1 MIALLII
8 TVIKS
13 HISTVQHLLLTRI
26 KKSFKIKQNG
36 KKGDGVLKI
45 NILQSIKTNLQLQY
59 MYTSTCIYQ
68 IHQEIHCNT
77 VQLDNIIAH
86 ACKIFIIRKV
96 EPTRNL
102 NKDVHKKFSPSKVSG
117 YIAIVKFNPFDV
129 YIIGWT

>member
-45 NILQSIKTNLQLQY
+45 NIL
-59 MYTSTCIYQ
+59 
-68 IHQEIHCNT
+68 
-77 VQLDNIIAH
+77 
-86 ACKIFIIRKV
+86 
-96 EPTRNL
+96 
-102 NKDVHKKFSPSKVSG
+102 
-117 YIAIVKFNPFDV
+117 
-129 YIIGWT
+129 